1 MCVCVGVVCVC
12 VCVCVDLNQ
21 SIGFLGMEMYTSY
34 YILLL
39 RSQLI
44 FTVMVTKYVN
54 YHPYTHNE
62 RRVEETLIADYLKAT

>member
-1 MCVCVGVVCVC
+1 M
-12 VCVCVDLNQ
+12 CVCVDLNQ

-44 FTVMVTKYVN
+44 FTVLVTKYVK
-54 YHPYTHNE
+54 YKHPYTHNE
-62 RRVEETLIADYLKAT
+62 RRVEETLCNTLIADYLKAT